1 MNDEQWE
8 RLLARIASGY
18 CTPFLGAG
26 ACAGTLP
33 LGSEVAQRWA
43 KSAEYPLEDEY
54 DLGRVAQFVGVN
66 ADDPMWP
73 KEKLCSEL
81 SGFGP
86 PDYSHPDEPH
96 AVLAEL
102 PLRVYVTTNY
112 DDFMVQALRRAGKE
126 PRQEIC
132 RWNSAVRAEPSAF
145 DQDGGFVP
153 TPEQPL
159 VFHLHGRLDV
169 PESIVLTEDDYLDF
183 LVSVSRDQQLLPP
196 QIQRSLSN
204 TSLLFMGYRLAD
216 WDFRVLHRGLVMTS
230 EQSLRRLSVAVQ
242 LPPSENARAY
252 LSSYFGA
259 MSVLV
264 YWGTARDFA
273 AELHERWSSYEGRG
287 RAA

>member
-26 ACAGTLP
+26 ACVGTLP

-43 KSAEYPLEDEY
+43 KSANYPLEDEY
-54 DLGRVAQFVGVN
+54 DLGRVAQFVGVD

-81 SGFGP
+81 SGLGP

-126 PRQEIC
+126 PRQEVC
-132 RWNSAVRAEPSAF
+132 RWNSAVRDEPSVF
-145 DQDGGFVP
+145 DHDGGFVP
-153 TPEQPL
+153 SPEQPL

-242 LPPSENARAY
+242 LPPSESARSY